1 MMGLPDGLVLSYY
14 GDDFTGSTDVME
26 SLTFAGVKTVLFM
39 SPPSAEQI
47 AQFEGVKAIGVAG
60 RTRALSPEEMA
71 RELVPVFT
79 AFRALDTPIV
89 HYKTCSTC

>member
-39 SPPSAEQI
+39 APPSAEQI
-47 AQFEGVKAIGVAG
+47 VQFENAH
-60 RTRALSPEEMA
+60 R
-71 RELVPVFT
+71 
-79 AFRALDTPIV
+79 
-89 HYKTCSTC
+89 H